1 MPTTAPKTITTDA
14 DPTDRQINVT
24 QCVTLKNLTP
34 DDVAADADLTDAQ
47 IVTPRVTLIADAADA
62 DPIDNPTARP
72 PFTEAER
79 ADRYRARLVFLYW
92 DAVDAY
98 LQQQRKAGRV
108 PTKRGAVRA
117 AQAAKRAAAKRGR
130 S

>member
-14 DPTDRQINVT
+14 DLTDRQIVT
-24 QCVTLKNLTP
+24 Q
-34 DDVAADADLTDAQ
+34 
-47 IVTPRVTLIADAADA
+47 RVTLIADDPTDA
-62 DPIDNPTARP
+62 DPTDPTDHPTVTSRA

-98 LQQQRKAGRV
+98 LQQQRQAGRV